1 VASWAKR
8 VDRQALRGSLCDCG
22 FAAPLSVNRIN
33 DVIAHRGPRFRAK
46 KCSYIEYTGAAMTT
60 ARADLK
66 TLWQARL
73 RLFPRDVEV
82 PADAD
87 ISKEL
92 DTAEASA
99 ATVELLRVWSCFVE
113 IFRPGCGRVLFRVNR
128 TKSGGI
134 TFSDSWDCQTGIAGT
149 TGLWGTRPPLRIPR
163 PRSLT
168 PNAFKLEAARL
179 VGKER
184 AEQILLEIKQDEFF
198 SSNLRQM

>member
-1 VASWAKR
+1 M
-8 VDRQALRGSLCDCG
+8 
-22 FAAPLSVNRIN
+22 SVNRIN
-33 DVIAHRGPRFRAK
+33 DVIAHRGPRFRAQ
-46 KCSYIEYTGAAMTT
+46 KCSYIEYTGASMTT

-66 TLWQARL
+66 TLWQVRL
-73 RLFPRDVEV
+73 RWFPRDVEV
-82 PADAD
+82 PADVD

-92 DTAEASA
+92 DAADASA

-128 TKSGGI
+128 TKSGWI
-134 TFSDSWDCQTGIAGT
+134 TFSDRRDCQTGIAGT
-149 TGLWGTRPPLRIPR
+149 TGLWGTRPPLRVPR